1 MNFRILKR
9 FYTLRQNNKK
19 MYSKNSEKLI
29 PLTHFFSS
37 ILRFWTLIFLF
48 IILISSWGCKS
59 KNSNNL
65 TIDIPKEEAV
75 EIRIHRYEKV
85 LMSIDANNLRN
96 ELRKYKDEYAF
107 FLNGNLEDTLNII
120 KLYNYISDPTLH
132 EIYDDLINKYPEVTN
147 IEKDLSESFTY
158 YKHYFPNK
166 TIPKV
171 YTYISY
177 LDFNNRI
184 IYLDTVMA
192 IALDMYLGADY
203 KLYSSVKIPHYI
215 SNRLDSSNIVID
227 CMKTIAQSN
236 LSFNPDNKTLL
247 DNIIYLG
254 KILYFTD
261 AMLPNVKDELK
272 ISYTKNQLEWCNKNE
287 EEIWAFFIKNNLLYN
302 VDYYKIRQFFT
313 EAPTTKGFNNS
324 PPRFGEWIGWQIVK
338 AYMNENNKITLAE
351 LLEENDSQKI
361 LHLSKYKP
369 KKQ

>member
-1 MNFRILKR
+1 M
-9 FYTLRQNNKK
+9 YYYYSKK
-19 MYSKNSEKLI
+19 QISISQLMYSM
-29 PLTHFFSS
+29 
-37 ILRFWTLIFLF
+37 LRFWSLFFLF
-48 IILISSWGCKS
+48 IILINSWGCKN

-65 TIDIPKEEAV
+65 TLDIPKEEAV
-75 EIRIHRYEKV
+75 DIKIHRYEKV
-85 LMSIDANNLRN
+85 LMSIDANNIRN
-96 ELRKYKDEYAF
+96 ELIKFKDEYAF
-107 FLNGNLEDTLNII
+107 FLNGNLDDTLNII
-120 KLYNYISDPTLH
+120 KFYNYISDPTLH
-132 EIYDDLINKYPEVTN
+132 EIYDNLIAEYPEVTN

-158 YKHYFPNK
+158 YKYYFPNNP
-166 TIPKV
+166 IPKV
-171 YTYISY
+171 YSYISF
-177 LDFNNRI
+177 LDYDNRI

-215 SNRLDSSNIVID
+215 SRRLDSSNIVID
-227 CMKTIAQSN
+227 CMKTIAKSN

-261 AMLPNVKDELK
+261 AMLPKVKDELK
-272 ISYTKNQLEWCNKNE
+272 ISYTKSQIEWCNKNE

-302 VDYYKIRQFFT
+302 IDYYKTRQFFT

-338 AYMNENNKITLAE
+338 AYMNENNKVTIAE
-351 LLEENDSQKI
+351 LLKENDSQKI